1 MHSEATE
8 DRVAAVNSCQNEALV
23 PVSSVNSFIIFR
35 DLYSTSSSSSHY
47 SVMLSAEE
55 SYAVGVF

>member
-1 MHSEATE
+1 VHSEATE

-23 PVSSVNSFIIFR
+23 PVSSVNSFILFR
-35 DLYSTSSSSSHY
+35 DLYSTSSRDYY

>member
-23 PVSSVNSFIIFR
+23 PVSSVNSFILFR
-35 DLYSTSSSSSHY
+35 DLYSTSSRDYY